1 MRAHPTLRGFLILAA
16 IAAVIVALQL
26 QATLDA
32 LYLIAKIAFLLAIA
46 FFCFLLWR
54 EHRSDIDTW
63 SGRARAAFYGGAA
76 LIVADIAAIA
86 FLDETGLDA
95 VAFVLVLAA
104 GGFAM
109 WRTWRDQHTYS

>member
-1 MRAHPTLRGFLILAA
+1 MKAHPTLRGFLIIAA

-32 LYLIAKIAFLLAIA
+32 LYLIARIAFLLAIA

-63 SGRARAAFYGGAA
+63 PGRAWAASTAA
-76 LIVADIAAIA
+76 L
-86 FLDETGLDA
+86 
-95 VAFVLVLAA
+95 
-104 GGFAM
+104 
-109 WRTWRDQHTYS
+109 R